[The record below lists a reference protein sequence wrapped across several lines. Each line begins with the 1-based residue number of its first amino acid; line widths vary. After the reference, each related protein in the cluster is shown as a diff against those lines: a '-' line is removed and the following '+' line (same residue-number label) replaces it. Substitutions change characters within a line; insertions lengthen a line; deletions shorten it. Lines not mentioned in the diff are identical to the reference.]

1 MFIQILF
8 FCRFR
13 FILIS
18 NYVLK
23 CRQRMFSEK
32 ITSAKQNNDNSGKK
46 VKIKLPLP
54 YIVTREKQFS
64 MESEKQILKVSLTP
78 FLGCPWLRPQSQN
91 LIHMC
96 DVKT

>member
-1 MFIQILF
+1 MQILF

-46 VKIKLPLP
+46 
-54 YIVTREKQFS
+54 
-64 MESEKQILKVSLTP
+64 SE
-78 FLGCPWLRPQSQN
+78 N
-91 LIHMC
+91 
-96 DVKT
+96 

>member
-1 MFIQILF
+1 MQILF

-18 NYVLK
+18 KYVLK

-46 VKIKLPLP
+46 
-54 YIVTREKQFS
+54 
-64 MESEKQILKVSLTP
+64 SE
-78 FLGCPWLRPQSQN
+78 N
-91 LIHMC
+91 
-96 DVKT
+96 